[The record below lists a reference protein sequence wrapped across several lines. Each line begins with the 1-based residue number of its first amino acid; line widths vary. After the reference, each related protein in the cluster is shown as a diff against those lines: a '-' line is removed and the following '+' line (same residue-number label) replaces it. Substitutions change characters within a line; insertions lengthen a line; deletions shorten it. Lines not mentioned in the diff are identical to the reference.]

1 MGILANYVK
10 EYFASSTVEQLRV
23 DWAELKEFN
32 AQGSDMLDVLSN
44 YGKGSY
50 VVTPLVCD
58 EPAVSLPEFSVS
70 FQDSD
75 AELYMAA

>member
-32 AQGSDMLDVLSN
+32 AQRPDMLDVLSN
-44 YGKGSY
+44 YGKGPY
-50 VVTPLVCD
+50 V
-58 EPAVSLPEFSVS
+58 
-70 FQDSD
+70 
-75 AELYMAA
+75 